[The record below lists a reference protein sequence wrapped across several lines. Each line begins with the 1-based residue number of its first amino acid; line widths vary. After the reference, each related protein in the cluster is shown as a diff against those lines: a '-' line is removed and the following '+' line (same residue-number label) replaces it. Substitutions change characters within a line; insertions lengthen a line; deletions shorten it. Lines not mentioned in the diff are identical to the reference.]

1 MNIQYERCGFAK
13 TRLRHPS
20 LPFDSF
26 PYPTRTICRHVRSVN
41 HVKTKRKEVDHILR
55 VWGSVPSALRAR
67 GSPAIIHLVCSQFL
81 LKHCVQF
88 LMPRSNGKQLICKI
102 WGLRRCI
109 ISNVKVVNTKRHSLS
124 RRQDPFGQRHRG
136 PE

>member
-26 PYPTRTICRHVRSVN
+26 PYPARTICRHVRSVN
-41 HVKTKRKEVDHILR
+41 HVTTKRKEVDHILR

-67 GSPAIIHLVCSQFL
+67 GSPAIIHPVCSQFL

-102 WGLRRCI
+102 WG
-109 ISNVKVVNTKRHSLS
+109 VKKVHYKQCESGEYKT
-124 RRQDPFGQRHRG
+124 PFTLTEAGSFW
-136 PE
+136 PAP